1 LILRLVAKFSLA
13 QILVWTI
20 PLMSAIALSNYSQA
34 SEWVG
39 VSLGMAIG
47 AAGGLFVSGGWSLQ
61 GASTLINDSLNRE
74 SIILRSSIHRTL
86 SLVFSVPIF
95 ALICFVTYPPEFLV
109 CFLSACATAA
119 IGAGPRW
126 YLSAT
131 GQVGRLVRLDIIP
144 RAVAG
149 IFSIVVILVGGS
161 VLIFCLTVLVG
172 QLAPIPLSIKDK
184 KAWLNEF
191 KKWNAVKYLATVRA
205 NAYSTAAEMIGAI
218 TLASPLI
225 IASFT
230 LDTDQNAE
238 VATAFRIFGIA
249 LTATT
254 ILSNASQSASIIE
267 TSDKRHLVV
276 KQNLT
281 YSFFL
286 ASAGL
291 FFISF
296 TAIGVSSLLFPRFE
310 VSTNL
315 IFITF
320 GVAFFSMTVATH
332 FLRHIVLYLKM
343 YREVLFSNLLA
354 LACCLFVT
362 VFLHLTSAINIG
374 TVAIP
379 YAVAEL
385 VALIALVVVAKRSNS
400 KL

>member
-1 LILRLVAKFSLA
+1 
-13 QILVWTI
+13 
-20 PLMSAIALSNYSQA
+20 
-34 SEWVG
+34 
-39 VSLGMAIG
+39 
-47 AAGGLFVSGGWSLQ
+47 
-61 GASTLINDSLNRE
+61 
-74 SIILRSSIHRTL
+74 
-86 SLVFSVPIF
+86 
-95 ALICFVTYPPEFLV
+95 
-109 CFLSACATAA
+109 
-119 IGAGPRW
+119 
-126 YLSAT
+126 
-131 GQVGRLVRLDIIP
+131 
-144 RAVAG
+144 
-149 IFSIVVILVGGS
+149 
-161 VLIFCLTVLVG
+161 
-172 QLAPIPLSIKDK
+172 
-184 KAWLNEF
+184 
-191 KKWNAVKYLATVRA
+191 
-205 NAYSTAAEMIGAI
+205 
-218 TLASPLI
+218 
-225 IASFT
+225 
-230 LDTDQNAE
+230 
-238 VATAFRIFGIA
+238 
-249 LTATT
+249 
-254 ILSNASQSASIIE
+254 
-267 TSDKRHLVV
+267 VV
-276 KQNLT
+276 KQNLK